1 MPSVKKVITRK
12 YSSHKRGTCVPKK
25 NVLIWV
31 RLYELK
37 NLTRIFIYKMFTFDR
52 DTATIVAVLMCIVAT
67 MYMYRELNKTKSEM
81 DNVKGFYGNLMTHL
95 SRPPPQV
102 KSVPVVETEKEEV
115 LETQVDDDEEE
126 SSE

>member
-1 MPSVKKVITRK
+1 
-12 YSSHKRGTCVPKK
+12 
-25 NVLIWV
+25 
-31 RLYELK
+31 
-37 NLTRIFIYKMFTFDR
+37 MFTFDR

-81 DNVKGFYGNLMTHL
+81 DNVKGFYGNLMAHL
-95 SRPPPQV
+95 SRPPQV
-102 KSVPVVETEKEEV
+102 KSIPDVETEKEEV

>member
-1 MPSVKKVITRK
+1 
-12 YSSHKRGTCVPKK
+12 
-25 NVLIWV
+25 
-31 RLYELK
+31 
-37 NLTRIFIYKMFTFDR
+37 MFTFDR

-102 KSVPVVETEKEEV
+102 NSIPDVETEKEEV
-115 LETQVDDDEEE
+115 LDTQVDESEEE